1 MKEKYT
7 WAKRAGK
14 GSGTKVTLIST
25 SKWGEEFG
33 MWKREKRVFGGGEKD
48 VGKGWVCLGD

>member
-25 SKWGEEFG
+25 SKGGGRIWNV
-33 MWKREKRVFGGGEKD
+33 EKRKKGFRRRRERCGEGLGVFR
-48 VGKGWVCLGD
+48 